1 MSALAALAAE
11 VATCTLCRLS
21 ENRTQAVFARGAPD
35 AGLMFIGEGPGAEE
49 DRQGLPFVGRSGQ
62 LLDRLIVEE
71 LGLDPSQVQVTNVV
85 RCRPPGNR
93 DPQDDEIAACRPYL
107 ERQLDLVRPAV
118 VVTLGNFAARFMLE
132 TSEGVTRLRGRTY
145 PWRGGVLVPTYH
157 PSFVLRNG
165 GGDQLVQMRADFVRA
180 KQALRA
186 TSWPSPATSV
196 RARRCGSR
204 GSHAGSAWTSR

>member
-21 ENRTQAVFARGAPD
+21 ETRTQAVFARGAPD

-93 DPQDDEIAACRPYL
+93 DPQEDEIAACRPYL

-118 VVTLGNFAARFMLE
+118 VVTLGNFAARFMLG

-180 KQALRA
+180 KQALVAAGRYPGRA
-186 TSWPSPATSV
+186 
-196 RARRCGSR
+196 
-204 GSHAGSAWTSR
+204 

>member
-180 KQALRA
+180 KQALVAAGRYPGRA
-186 TSWPSPATSV
+186 
-196 RARRCGSR
+196 
-204 GSHAGSAWTSR
+204 

>member
-180 KQALRA
+180 KQALVAAGRY
-186 TSWPSPATSV
+186 P
-196 RARRCGSR
+196 GR
-204 GSHAGSAWTSR
+204 G

>member
-21 ENRTQAVFARGAPD
+21 ETRTQAVFARGAPD

-71 LGLDPSQVQVTNVV
+71 LGLDPSQVQITNVV

-93 DPQDDEIAACRPYL
+93 DPQEDEIAACRPYL

-118 VVTLGNFAARFMLE
+118 VVTLGNFAARFMLD

-145 PWRGGVLVPTYH
+145 PWRDGVLVPTYH

-180 KQALRA
+180 KQALVAAGRY
-186 TSWPSPATSV
+186 P
-196 RARRCGSR
+196 GR
-204 GSHAGSAWTSR
+204 G